1 MKKLSGFTF
10 IEIIIAIFVFSVGI
24 LAVLQVMTRNLS
36 IVAQSQTKTTAA
48 MFAQES
54 LALTFSLRDANR
66 DKWFARDCIPAQD
79 VFVTVQPAEEDF
91 CQYRMQDIANS
102 GQYLLIGFSPTAY
115 MDIAVGWDSLLQ
127 ATTGDM
133 YYVSYSWTQQAYYR
147 RYVAF
152 QPVTEN
158 AQTLPTDNILKV
170 TSVVEYIQW
179 AETGQ
184 VQLESFIWAR

>member
-1 MKKLSGFTF
+1 MKKLSWFTF

-48 MFAQES
+48 MLAQES
-54 LALTFSLRDANR
+54 LALVFSLRDANR
-66 DKWFARDCIPAQD
+66 DKWFAWDCIPSQD
-79 VFVTVQPAEEDF
+79 VFVSTQPMEEDF
-91 CQYRMQDIANS
+91 CAYHMENLASS
-102 GQYLLIGFSPTAY
+102 GDYLLIGFSPSAY
-115 MDIAVGWDSLLQ
+115 MDIAVWSDTSLWSHTWSL
-127 ATTGDM
+127 
-133 YYVSYSWTQQAYYR
+133 YYVNYASGEDTRYR
-147 RYVAF
+147 RYVTF
-152 QPVTEN
+152 EPVQEQT
-158 AQTLPTDNILKV
+158 QTLPTQNILKV